1 MQINLVIFKNLLT
14 DFVRTLNVSSSV
26 NCLHK
31 IVMLNFFSLDLI
43 FWMFPSPIIS
53 FIEYIMNIGNCRLHK
68 MVLFF
73 VSVALVAQMMWSSI
87 RKQKNKTG

>member
-31 IVMLNFFSLDLI
+31 IVMLNF
-43 FWMFPSPIIS
+43 PSPIIS

-73 VSVALVAQMMWSSI
+73 VSVALVAQIMWSSI